1 MSVHMRTGR
10 GTTSLVT
17 AIALV
22 VVGGSAALAAPPE
35 EEEEEGTKNLSVPV
49 ILADDGEKAGL
60 FNAVTVP
67 GLPTGDADYTNA
79 VPGDEVPDGDYYT
92 GVGSDTYPSTVDP
105 EFDADMWGA
114 DRTVV
119 TDVPV
124 VTDVKWGDNLLSHT
138 FPGTGTQPIRVEVNL
153 FAHDPTAFEPMLGYD
168 AISLE
173 GEMRDEL
180 FGTDG
185 LAAELAPMVFAPG
198 ATLTI
203 LKAEEETGTYSEVA
217 VSERLMPSEV
227 NASGRLIYGFNWGSP
242 SGVANPG
249 VGWYRLIFTVPDDSV
264 VQLQDALLGDDEEGE
279 EGPTNVPY
287 IRDCKTATIDVA
299 LGAPGF
305 PEPVQQTG
313 FFLAD
318 DFGSSATTLF
328 EYGVPEDEVFMGDWD
343 GDGTATPGY
352 RRGTT
357 FSLRNSN
364 TTGVPEIV
372 FGYGRSTDEIVVG
385 DWDGD
390 GTDTIGLRRVS
401 TWYLKNTLTGGA
413 ADVTLTYGRS
423 TDTVLA
429 GDWDGDGDDTPGV
442 RRLSTFYLSN
452 TLTGGSASVVFTYG
466 RATDE
471 PFAADGDGDGD
482 TTVGVRRANVWYLRD
497 SLAGGAADLTVAY
510 GRSTD
515 TGLVGDWDG
524 DGIETLGI
532 HRAL

>member
-1 MSVHMRTGR
+1 MSVHMRAGR

-49 ILADDGEKAGL
+49 ILADDDLASGL
-60 FNAVTVP
+60 FNPVTVP
-67 GLPTGDADYTNA
+67 AGPTGNADYTNDL
-79 VPGDEVPDGDYYT
+79 PGDDVPDGDYYT
-92 GVGSDTYPSTVDP
+92 GVGSDTYVSTVDP

-119 TDVPV
+119 TDEPV
-124 VTDVKWGDNLLSHT
+124 VTDVKWGDNLLSHV
-138 FPGTGTQPIRVEVNL
+138 FAGGNQPIRVEVNL
-153 FAHDPTAFEPMLGYD
+153 FAHDPAAFEPMMGYD
-168 AISLE
+168 VISLE
-173 GEMRDEL
+173 GEHMEEL

-185 LAAELAPMVFAPG
+185 TAVELPPMVYAPG

-203 LKAEEETGTYSEVA
+203 LKAEEETGTYSEVV
-217 VSERLMPSEV
+217 VSERVMPSEV
-227 NASGRLIYGFNWGSP
+227 NGSGKLIYGFNWGSP
-242 SGVANPG
+242 SGVANPD
-249 VGWYRLIFTVPDDSV
+249 VGWYRLIFAVPFESV
-264 VQLQDALLGDDEEGE
+264 VFLQDALLGDDAEGE
-279 EGPTNVPY
+279 GPLHVPY
-287 IRDCKTATIDVA
+287 VLDYSTAVLDIA
-299 LGAPGF
+299 LGSPSF

-318 DFGSSATTLF
+318 DFGATATTLF
-328 EYGVPEDEVFMGDWD
+328 EYGLPEDEVFMGDWD
-343 GDGTATPGY
+343 GNGTATPGY
-352 RRGTT
+352 RYENL
-357 FSLRNSN
+357 FFLRNSN

-390 GTDTIGLRRVS
+390 GTDTIGLRRGS

-423 TDTVLA
+423 TDAALA

-452 TLTGGSASVVFTYG
+452 TLTGGAASVVFSYG

-471 PFAADGDGDGD
+471 PFAGDWDSDGD

-524 DGIETLGI
+524 DGTETLGI
-532 HRAL
+532 HRAF